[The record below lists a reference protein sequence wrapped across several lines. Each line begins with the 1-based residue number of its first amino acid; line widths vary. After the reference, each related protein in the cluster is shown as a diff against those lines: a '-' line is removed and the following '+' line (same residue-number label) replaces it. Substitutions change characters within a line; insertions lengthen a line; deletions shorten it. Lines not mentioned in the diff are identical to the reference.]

1 MKLELIG
8 PPRENEPLCETLGD
22 ICDEFK
28 CDVDQREK
36 VPAPPLPADTP
47 AQRPESCARLRVKL
61 PGRYDDV
68 FAALSVVSLDSS
80 TLDFCGK
87 QFFLRLP
94 KPFSLDHCKLIR
106 WLQAL
111 LIDKFG
117 VFDINSIVFENS
129 TSSTPKDMTPV
140 SKAEALRNL
149 KTLFIFGP
157 LRRLPLNCIVTSP
170 VANQ

>member
-47 AQRPESCARLRVKL
+47 AHRPESCARLRVKL

-68 FAALSVVSLDSS
+68 FAAPSVAFLNSSAFGLD
-80 TLDFCGK
+80 
-87 QFFLRLP
+87 RI
-94 KPFSLDHCKLIR
+94 FSKSFQTILARPMKTDPLATDTAYRQIWCFRHHFHCL
-106 WLQAL
+106 
-111 LIDKFG
+111 
-117 VFDINSIVFENS
+117 
-129 TSSTPKDMTPV
+129 
-140 SKAEALRNL
+140 
-149 KTLFIFGP
+149 
-157 LRRLPLNCIVTSP
+157 
-170 VANQ
+170 